1 MAWDQEGHFYFT
13 DVPRALLFKVDAQT
27 GEKTLLDDNT
37 GQANGI
43 TFGRMV
49 GSTVALA
56 GRVQSTLG
64 IQ

>member
-43 TFGRMV
+43 TFGADGRLY
-49 GSTVALA
+49 GCTRGAST
-56 GRVQSTLG
+56 T
-64 IQ
+64 